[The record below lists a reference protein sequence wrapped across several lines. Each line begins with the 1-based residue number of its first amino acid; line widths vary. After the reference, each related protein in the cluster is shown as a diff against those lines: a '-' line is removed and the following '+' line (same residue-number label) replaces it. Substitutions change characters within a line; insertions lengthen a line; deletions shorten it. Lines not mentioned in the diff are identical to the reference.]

1 MGYLLASYFFDA
13 CWKINQYFF
22 IYRIKKTVFM
32 FNMSPFIFIIFIFIF
47 IFEKGD
53 KIVNEKF
60 SRFFREK

>member
-32 FNMSPFIFIIFIFIF
+32 FNMSPFIFIFIF

-60 SRFFREK
+60 SRFFHEK